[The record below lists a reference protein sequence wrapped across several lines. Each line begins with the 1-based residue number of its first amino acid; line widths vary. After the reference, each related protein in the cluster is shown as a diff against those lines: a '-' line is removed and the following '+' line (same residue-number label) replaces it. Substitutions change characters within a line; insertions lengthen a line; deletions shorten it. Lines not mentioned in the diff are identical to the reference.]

1 MILSEFQGERTGV
14 HKGVFV
20 VPECFNNILGTNSH
34 VYGTCIPEIFE
45 SNGAL
50 VLCVLCT
57 KSGWGIYT
65 TVLPEV
71 IN

>member
-1 MILSEFQGERTGV
+1 M
-14 HKGVFV
+14 VFV
-20 VPECFNNILGTNSH
+20 VPEYFNNTLGTNSH
-34 VYGTCIPEIFE
+34 IQGTCIPENFE

-50 VLCVLCT
+50 VLCALLT

-65 TVLPEV
+65 SVLPEV

>member
-1 MILSEFQGERTGV
+1 M
-14 HKGVFV
+14 
-20 VPECFNNILGTNSH
+20 VPEYFNNTLGINSH
-34 VYGTCIPEIFE
+34 IQGTCILENLE

-50 VLCVLCT
+50 VLCVLCI

-65 TVLPEV
+65 SVLPEV

>member
-1 MILSEFQGERTGV
+1 M
-14 HKGVFV
+14 
-20 VPECFNNILGTNSH
+20 VPECFNNTLGTNSH
-34 VYGTCIPEIFE
+34 VQGTCIPENFE

-57 KSGWGIYT
+57 KSGWGNDT